1 MSKKQHRGS
10 GRAQWKK
17 NGKNSAEVDGLPVL
31 RVGREG
37 AWLGQL
43 AAHFSYGRSRRILSI
58 CACKSAGHFSLCP
71 QPPHPMIDFASH
83 ASPQEA
89 VMSSH

>member
-1 MSKKQHRGS
+1 MSQNQHRGS

-43 AAHFSYGRSRRILSI
+43 AAHFSYDVHAGSFRFARVSQQIISH
-58 CACKSAGHFSLCP
+58 CA
-71 QPPHPMIDFASH
+71 
-83 ASPQEA
+83 
-89 VMSSH
+89 SSHPIQ